1 MKPRI
6 TLEKRH
12 ESARYTSY
20 IIGFVLSVAAT
31 LLAYFFVTHHVWPKD
46 TLVYVVLGIAVV
58 QLAIQ
63 AVFFL
68 HIGRGSHLK
77 LVTFAFAILVVLVLV
92 VGSIWIMNHLNYNMM
107 QMTPDQMQIYMHN
120 NEGI

>member
-1 MKPRI
+1 MKKL
-6 TLEKRH
+6 TLDSRH
-12 ESARYTSY
+12 DETRYTSY
-20 IIGFVLSVAAT
+20 VVGLVLSVVAT
-31 LLAYFFVTHHVWPKD
+31 LIAYIFVVNHLWPKEM
-46 TLVYVVLGIAVV
+46 LVYIVMGIAVV

-77 LVTFAFAILVVLVLV
+77 LVTFLFALLVVIVIV
-92 VGSIWIMNHLNYNMM
+92 VGSIWIMHHLDYNMM
-107 QMTPDQMQIYMHN
+107 NMSHDEMQMYMYE